1 MASTSLASTVQ
12 RKRSGRSDNLVET
25 AILIPRLV
33 RNAGWNLTG
42 QAIPT
47 LAALVSIPVLIH
59 AIGDSRFGFLSI
71 AWILVGYFGLADLG
85 IGRGLTHGV
94 ARRLSGDADADVSDL
109 VWSGLFV
116 LGLAGLVAGGAVAAS
131 SKLLV
136 SSFIRIEPDLSE
148 EAVRALAILGL
159 SIPVVVL
166 SSGLRGALEGQQA
179 FRSINLVLM
188 PIGAL
193 LFLGPAV
200 VAQFSVSLPNIM
212 ICLLVLRVAM
222 CLLLFLLCMRHI
234 KHFLRVRLRW
244 SAVREL
250 LSFGGWM
257 TVSNVV
263 SPVMVRMDRLFVSS
277 LMSVSA
283 VTYYVTPFE
292 VVSKLLVV
300 PSSIATASFPEFS
313 RLARS
318 YPTDV
323 QRRYFMRTLA
333 LAGVLLVPLAALLFV
348 VSHALL
354 SVWISA
360 DLADRSAGIMRL
372 LAAGIV
378 INGVSYIPFAY
389 VQGMGRSDITAW
401 FHLLELVTYL
411 PALYVMI
418 GRFGLPGVAL
428 AWVLRVSL
436 DALLLFGY
444 SAAHLKRSAPLG
456 PPALDSVGRP

>member
-166 SSGLRGALEGQQA
+166 SSGLRG
-179 FRSINLVLM
+179 LM

-250 LSFGGWM
+250 LSLGGWM